1 MLSNLR
7 ILRLY
12 LILLQPFKLLSGFQ
26 IKVKGLISKGDLKCK
41 DLAALLGF
49 SDHEGNQWKAVRT
62 KMLSEGGEQA
72 GCCCKTS
79 YVELN
84 LNPGLGGEKAQGA
97 VNKGYE
103 QPVLTWNSK

>member
-26 IKVKGLISKGDLKCK
+26 IKVKGLISKGVLKCK

-49 SDHEGNQWKAVRT
+49 SDHEANQWKAVRT

-84 LNPGLGGEKAQGA
+84 LNPSLTPWRREGSGG
-97 VNKGYE
+97 
-103 QPVLTWNSK
+103 SK